1 MEFDTEALK
10 LAFSYHA
17 LEQIIAADGILEPE
31 ELEFLKG
38 TFPDDLM
45 REAGYFDENGE
56 RTPRYHHALDEALI
70 ELPDRLTLGE
80 KLCIVEL
87 FVDATIADGV
97 FRHVESQVL
106 QQAAIMLGV
115 TTDEWSTHL
124 GQMKRMWRQGD

>member
-1 MEFDTEALK
+1 MNFDTEALK

-17 LEQIIAADGILEPE
+17 LEQIIAADGVLEPE
-31 ELEFLKG
+31 EAAFLEQ
-38 TFPDDLM
+38 TFPRALMLESGFIDDV
-45 REAGYFDENGE
+45 GGK
-56 RTPRYHHALDEALI
+56 TPLYADALDEALI

-97 FRHVESQVL
+97 FRHSESEVL

-115 TTDEWSTHL
+115 TTDEWSQHL
-124 GQMKRMWRQGD
+124 GQMQKMWRQED